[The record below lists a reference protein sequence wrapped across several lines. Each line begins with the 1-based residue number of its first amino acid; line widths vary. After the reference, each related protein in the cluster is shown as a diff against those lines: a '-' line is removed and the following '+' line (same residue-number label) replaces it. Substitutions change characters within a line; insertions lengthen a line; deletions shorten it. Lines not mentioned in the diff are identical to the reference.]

1 MKNLIISSDILE
13 KLTSKHEVTRAEV
26 EESFMNRDGPYL
38 SDNREEHKSDPKTE
52 WFIAETDAGR
62 RIKVVFVFNNGNVY
76 LKSAFPA
83 NDAAIALY
91 KRLSK

>member
-13 KLTSKHEVTRAEV
+13 KLTSKHDVTRAEV
-26 EESFMNRDGPYL
+26 EESFMNRDGPDL
-38 SDNREEHKSDPKTE
+38 VDIREEHRTDPPTE
-52 WFIAETDAGR
+52 WFISETDAGR
-62 RIKVVFVFNNGNVY
+62 KMKVAFVFNNGNVY

-83 NDAAIALY
+83 DEAAIALY